1 MPYDW
6 YDYLVFARNLHEN
19 PEFLK
24 CICKEET
31 IERNI
36 VSRAYYS
43 AFHHAKKYA
52 ETHGRVTFPET
63 GTHRAVKDW
72 FRSNQKFNMWNDLR
86 ELSNWRDDCDY
97 KDEVPNL
104 GSLVKKSV
112 KGSERFHHYR

>member
-63 GTHRAVKDW
+63 GTHRAV
-72 FRSNQKFNMWNDLR
+72 N
-86 ELSNWRDDCDY
+86 
-97 KDEVPNL
+97 
-104 GSLVKKSV
+104 
-112 KGSERFHHYR
+112 